1 MTNNIA
7 IIATEIETLSADL
20 LKVNAAVEAI
30 GADIL
35 GKAALNKANDLSKAL
50 ADAKDRLDTAL
61 ADEETEARN
70 KRLGQF
76 SSIRVTATAPAT
88 APNLISTAF
97 HIEYDRLA
105 YDMDLKQSVPEKH
118 KCNGFAALDD
128 TAFEYLVTVK
138 PEAIPAAI
146 MALAPGNPHA
156 AFDAYFIGL
165 RRGMFRTDVAATA
178 I

>member
-20 LKVNAAVEAI
+20 LKVNAAIEAI
-30 GADIL
+30 GADLL
-35 GKAALNKANDLSKAL
+35 GPNALTKANDLSKAL
-50 ADAKDRLDTAL
+50 ADAKERFATAL
-61 ADEETEARN
+61 ADEETEARDR
-70 KRLGQF
+70 RLGQF
-76 SSIRVTATAPAT
+76 SSISVTAVAPAT

-97 HIEYDRLA
+97 HIEYERLS
-105 YDMDLKQSVPEKH
+105 YDMDLKQSVPKKH

-156 AFDAYFIGL
+156 AFDAYFVGL
-165 RRGMFRTDVAATA
+165 RRGVFRTELAATA